1 MALMQLL
8 SICYQKAFESAAN
21 PHKHWF
27 LRYYMIIHNYI
38 FHHFRKHLPAF
49 PQSNTPKFHSRNHF
63 FFSFFR
69 YYNQGFRD
77 HFNLLLRRI
86 FHINT
91 RLFDTF
97 FCFFTK
103 QKDPAFFNARSHFLF
118 LILFSK

>member
-1 MALMQLL
+1 MKCLQLET
-8 SICYQKAFESAAN
+8 IIFYIQKRHQPVN
-21 PHKHWF
+21 KLIP
-27 LRYYMIIHNYI
+27 LPLIIHNYI